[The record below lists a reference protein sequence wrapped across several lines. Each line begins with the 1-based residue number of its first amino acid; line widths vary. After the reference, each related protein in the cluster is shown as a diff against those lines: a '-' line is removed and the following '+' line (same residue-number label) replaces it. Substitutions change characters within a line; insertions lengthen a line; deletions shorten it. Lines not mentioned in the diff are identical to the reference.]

1 MACIRT
7 VRRDTVR
14 NVNVANDKQKKFLS
28 YYNHLQTFF
37 HLSHHTTLTYVPEQ
51 SIFVGRGERISPHL
65 PTTNKGPTVT
75 RITKKDLQ
83 NVLDRINEATDHKL
97 EAWTK
102 DSTGRYR
109 ANVGTYVLD
118 WCYGGVRLSQLCNE
132 GGGERDITMRG
143 TKRETYERMRAFLTG
158 LEVGARGVMS

>member
-1 MACIRT
+1 M
-7 VRRDTVR
+7 
-14 NVNVANDKQKKFLS
+14 
-28 YYNHLQTFF
+28 
-37 HLSHHTTLTYVPEQ
+37 
-51 SIFVGRGERISPHL
+51 
-65 PTTNKGPTVT
+65 T
-75 RITKKDLQ
+75 RITKEDLK

-102 DSTGRYR
+102 DEVGGYR

-132 GGGERDITMRG
+132 GGGERDITTRG

-158 LEVGARGVMS
+158 LEVSAREVTS

>member
-1 MACIRT
+1 M
-7 VRRDTVR
+7 
-14 NVNVANDKQKKFLS
+14 
-28 YYNHLQTFF
+28 
-37 HLSHHTTLTYVPEQ
+37 
-51 SIFVGRGERISPHL
+51 
-65 PTTNKGPTVT
+65 TVT
-75 RITKKDLQ
+75 KEDLK

-132 GGGERDITMRG
+132 SGAERDITTRG
-143 TKRETYERMRAFLTG
+143 TKLETYNRMRAFLTG